1 MRVMKI
7 PLVRGGKDACPAL
20 EARPFVTPLMDSGHP
35 NDRGA
40 KGEKGAWLVARFL
53 LGLVA
58 VGSFLL
64 LFHSY
69 GHNLLPCRR
78 ITIPVDQIHPYQA
91 EKSFAYVFAYDLSKP
106 DDDFSQQSRVKFAED
121 GRFYPQRQRTPAE
134 VILVGGD
141 RFTHQAGRI
150 VFATSDNTDPRQN
163 GRTYVVYS
171 PRFYT
176 RTIGVVAA
184 VLFAGSVLGLYWLNR
199 GRKVLPSMK
208 PGGGFTWRW
217 QITAASVLFLTGL
230 YFNTGTL
237 PPYANTYP
245 PRANKTTGYLYN
257 EDHVHFRVLFDF
269 VDGKDRAV
277 WDKALLLR
285 RVLYPVLAWPLM
297 KSAGFEVGGTIA
309 SLVMNTLAFIWAVHL
324 LRRRV
329 GERGAVFA
337 AWILALY
344 PGAAYW
350 GGLPYPYA
358 LIFPASLL
366 LMLGMLE
373 LEAVRRWRTVAGIS
387 LVMGVAY
394 LGYDLIVFFL
404 PATILLL
411 IWRRRFAAAAV
422 SGLVQ
427 VLPLGL
433 WLLFLARGLHQPL
446 ENSNTALYRT
456 ILWSFFHL
464 KDVAQWWAGVSDFAD
479 IGLDVFFASNFLFL
493 PALFLA
499 VVALNP
505 LTARIRFLPAEGCVL
520 LVVLGLFLLNN
531 LAPPYGG
538 WSMRGT
544 WIARLYQ
551 PVFPVFVLYVARWW
565 QQLPPLRGMVCD
577 LVRVVLVGVMIGNAL
592 IVFGPIL
599 NNPLKLSEYAFYRF
613 YNHTDYHPIY
623 ELSLK
628 NYGRRPLG
636 FPRPQ
641 P

>member
-1 MRVMKI
+1 M
-7 PLVRGGKDACPAL
+7 DADREQSRRPERAGR
-20 EARPFVTPLMDSGHP
+20 ARSAAGI
-35 NDRGA
+35 G
-40 KGEKGAWLVARFL
+40 

-58 VGSFLL
+58 LGSFLL

-69 GHNLLPCRR
+69 GHNLLPYRR
-78 ITIPVDQIHPYQA
+78 IRIPVDQIHPYRA
-91 EKSFAYVFAYDLSKP
+91 EKTFAYVFACDLGKP
-106 DDDFSQQSRVKFAED
+106 DDVVNQQSRVRVAEN
-121 GRFYPQRQRTPAE
+121 GRFYTNRMRSADE
-134 VILVGGD
+134 VWQAGGD
-141 RFTHQAGRI
+141 RFTHEPGRI
-150 VFATSDNTDPRQN
+150 VFSTTDNTDPRQN
-163 GRTYVVYS
+163 GRTYEVLA
-171 PRFYT
+171 PRLYT
-176 RTIGVVAA
+176 RTVGGVAA
-184 VLFAGSVLGLYWLNR
+184 ALFAGSVLGLYWLKR
-199 GRKVLPSMK
+199 GDPVPSAVK
-208 PGGGFTWRW
+208 AGGPSHWRW
-217 QITAASVLFLTGL
+217 HAAGASLLFLTGL

-237 PPYANTYP
+237 APYAITYF
-245 PRANKTTGYLYN
+245 PRVNKATGYLYN

-269 VDGKDRAV
+269 VDGKGRAV

-297 KSAGFEVGGTIA
+297 KTAGFEIGGTLA
-309 SLVMNTLAFIWAVHL
+309 SLLLNVLGFILAIGL
-324 LRRRV
+324 IRRRV

-344 PGAAYW
+344 PGATYW

-366 LMLGMLE
+366 LLLAMLE
-373 LEAVRRWRTVAGIS
+373 LEQARRWRVLAGIS
-387 LVMGVAY
+387 LAMGMAY

-404 PATILLL
+404 PATVLLL
-411 IWRRRFAAAAV
+411 AWRRRWAAAAV

-427 VLPLGL
+427 ALPLVFWL
-433 WLLFLARGLHQPL
+433 WYLARGLHQPL

-456 ILWSFFHL
+456 ILLSFFHV
-464 KDVAQWWAGVSDFAD
+464 KGPAQWWAGVSHFAD

-505 LTARIRFLPAEGCVL
+505 LTARIRVLPAEGCVL
-520 LVVLGLFLLNN
+520 LVTLVLFLLNN

-551 PVFPVFVLYVARWW
+551 PVFPVLALYAARWW
-565 QQLPPLRGMVCD
+565 QQLPPLRGILRRVIPVVIGAT
-577 LVRVVLVGVMIGNAL
+577 LVGNAL

-599 NNPLKLSEYAFYRF
+599 DNPSGLSEYAFYRF
-613 YNHTDYHPIY
+613 YNHTDHHWIY
-623 ELSLK
+623 EKSLQE
-628 NYGRRPLG
+628 YGRRPLG
-636 FPRPQ
+636 FPRPE